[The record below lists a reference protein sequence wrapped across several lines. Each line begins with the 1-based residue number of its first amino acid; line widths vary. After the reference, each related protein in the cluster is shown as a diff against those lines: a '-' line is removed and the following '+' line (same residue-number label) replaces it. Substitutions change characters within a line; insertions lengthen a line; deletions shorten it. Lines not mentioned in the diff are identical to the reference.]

1 MPSFDLRHPKTL
13 ARVTVHKSSS
23 HNKMIVA
30 SVLLVLYAMVTPW
43 VYSTVGEPYA
53 TALAELKLM
62 QANKSST
69 VHTQIIKNQ
78 GVFET
83 SFDEDD
89 DEEDEERKFGSRRSK
104 LKRLK
109 EKRKK
114 NKAAKKADKKE
125 ADIDVKLFVDED
137 GMTRLPNA
145 MLPSAMSSFVFFLLL
160 SATALFFLVQRWLV
174 WFKVYVMYEDV
185 ASVQPGHV
193 VQVTPLPH
201 RGSPAIAP
209 LVRSNTGQL
218 QFVFQRQKY
227 DVFLKGTEGHDDDR
241 VQQTDT
247 NTKKEEL
254 GFADEESSVIVGAG
268 SNNGTVR
275 LIACPTTN
283 TCSSYVG
290 SGGLTTTQA
299 KTLET
304 KYGKNI
310 LAVELP
316 KFIDMWF
323 ERLMSPISMFQ
334 LFSAALWL
342 LDAYW
347 QYTMMTLVQILIL
360 ESTTVF
366 QRLKTLKT
374 LKGMSVKAFDVYVH
388 RDGRWLEENS
398 QNLVP
403 GDLISLKVT
412 RTKTT
417 TSTAVATPGS
427 PVTKQQQQQQQ
438 QQQHQN
444 QASNIVPVDCVLVRG
459 SAVVN
464 EATLTGESIPQMK
477 DALQSGKTKTLAMN
491 AEHRVHTLFSG
502 TTLVA
507 TSSGASNTS
516 SSSSSS
522 NTTATSSMT
531 SNVPLPPDSG
541 CVCYVLRT
549 GFNSSQGKLVQL
561 IEFSTESVSGD
572 TKEVAFALLLLLGFA
587 LCASGYVLKK
597 GLEKGD
603 RTTHELMIKCVII
616 LTSVVPRQLP
626 LQMAFAVNQ
635 AILALNGKAIMCT

>member
-1 MPSFDLRHPKTL
+1 
-13 ARVTVHKSSS
+13 
-23 HNKMIVA
+23 
-30 SVLLVLYAMVTPW
+30 
-43 VYSTVGEPYA
+43 
-53 TALAELKLM
+53 
-62 QANKSST
+62 
-69 VHTQIIKNQ
+69 
-78 GVFET
+78 
-83 SFDEDD
+83 
-89 DEEDEERKFGSRRSK
+89 
-104 LKRLK
+104 
-109 EKRKK
+109 
-114 NKAAKKADKKE
+114 
-125 ADIDVKLFVDED
+125 
-137 GMTRLPNA
+137 
-145 MLPSAMSSFVFFLLL
+145 
-160 SATALFFLVQRWLV
+160 
-174 WFKVYVMYEDV
+174 
-185 ASVQPGHV
+185 
-193 VQVTPLPH
+193 
-201 RGSPAIAP
+201 
-209 LVRSNTGQL
+209 L

-254 GFADEESSVIVGAG
+254 GFVDEESSVIVGAG

-541 CVCYVLRT
+541 GV
-549 GFNSSQGKLVQL
+549 
-561 IEFSTESVSGD
+561 
-572 TKEVAFALLLLLGFA
+572 
-587 LCASGYVLKK
+587 
-597 GLEKGD
+597 
-603 RTTHELMIKCVII
+603 
-616 LTSVVPRQLP
+616 
-626 LQMAFAVNQ
+626 
-635 AILALNGKAIMCT
+635 

>member
-1 MPSFDLRHPKTL
+1 
-13 ARVTVHKSSS
+13 
-23 HNKMIVA
+23 
-30 SVLLVLYAMVTPW
+30 
-43 VYSTVGEPYA
+43 
-53 TALAELKLM
+53 
-62 QANKSST
+62 
-69 VHTQIIKNQ
+69 
-78 GVFET
+78 
-83 SFDEDD
+83 
-89 DEEDEERKFGSRRSK
+89 
-104 LKRLK
+104 
-109 EKRKK
+109 
-114 NKAAKKADKKE
+114 
-125 ADIDVKLFVDED
+125 
-137 GMTRLPNA
+137 
-145 MLPSAMSSFVFFLLL
+145 
-160 SATALFFLVQRWLV
+160 
-174 WFKVYVMYEDV
+174 
-185 ASVQPGHV
+185 
-193 VQVTPLPH
+193 
-201 RGSPAIAP
+201 
-209 LVRSNTGQL
+209 
-218 QFVFQRQKY
+218 
-227 DVFLKGTEGHDDDR
+227 
-241 VQQTDT
+241 
-247 NTKKEEL
+247 
-254 GFADEESSVIVGAG
+254 
-268 SNNGTVR
+268 
-275 LIACPTTN
+275 
-283 TCSSYVG
+283 
-290 SGGLTTTQA
+290 
-299 KTLET
+299 
-304 KYGKNI
+304 
-310 LAVELP
+310 
-316 KFIDMWF
+316 MWF

-417 TSTAVATPGS
+417 TSTAVAKPGS